1 MATGT
6 ERGQRLVMNAK
17 AAGYSEASIKVL
29 KGLEPVKQRPGMYTR
44 TENPLH
50 IIQEVIDNASDEALG
65 GYGKQIIVTLHNDNS
80 VSVEDDGRGIPFGMH
95 PEEGVPVVE
104 IVFTRLHAG
113 GKFDKAAGGAYT
125 FSGGLHGVGV
135 SVTNALAT
143 RLEVTVWRDNKVAQ
157 LAFSNGDVI
166 EQLTTRAAERG
177 AKKSGTRVRAWPN
190 PKYFDSANLPLG
202 ELQRLLRSKAVLLPG
217 VEVALIIEKTGER
230 QTWKYED
237 GLRGYLLE
245 GMGGSELLIP
255 LFEGE
260 RYAESSKNTEETF
273 AEGEGASWVVA
284 WSEEGPLLRESYVN
298 LIPTPAGGT
307 HESGLRDGLFQAVK
321 NFVEIHNLQPKG
333 VKLLAEDVFAR
344 VSFVLSAKVLDPQF
358 QGQIK
363 ERLNSRDAV
372 KLVSSFSRPALELW
386 LNQHV
391 EYGKKLAELV
401 IRQAQA
407 RTRAGQKIEKKKSS
421 GVAVLPGKLT
431 DCESTDIAR
440 NELFLVE
447 GDSAGGSAKMGRD
460 KEFQAILPLRGKVL
474 NTWETE
480 RDRLFANNEVHDIA
494 VAIGVDPHGPDEK
507 IDLSNLRYGKICI
520 LSDAD
525 VDGAHIQVL
534 LLTLF
539 FKHFPQLIERSHV
552 CVARPPLF
560 RVDAPAR
567 GKKPAQKLY
576 ALDEGELEAIL
587 DKLRKDGVRETAWT
601 ISRFK
606 GLGEMSAEQLWDTT
620 MNPDTRRLLPVA
632 LGDLG
637 FDLTVSRMTML
648 MGKGEAASRRSW
660 LEEKGNEVEAD
671 I

>member
-1 MATGT
+1 M
-6 ERGQRLVMNAK
+6 RRW
-17 AAGYSEASIKVL
+17 
-29 KGLEPVKQRPGMYTR
+29 
-44 TENPLH
+44 
-50 IIQEVIDNASDEALG
+50 G
-65 GYGKQIIVTLHNDNS
+65 GFGRQILVTLHKDGS
-80 VSVEDDGRGIPFGMH
+80 VSVEDDGRGIPVGIH

-143 RLEVTVWRDNKVAQ
+143 RLAVTVWRDGQVSDLEFADGGNVSVA
-157 LAFSNGDVI
+157 LHS
-166 EQLTTRAAERG
+166 RAAQRG
-177 AKKSGTRVRAWPN
+177 EKKSGTRVTVWPDT
-190 PKYFDSANLPLG
+190 KYFDSPTLPLS

-217 VEVALIIEKTGER
+217 VRVTLRQEKNGDE
-230 QTWKYED
+230 QTWFYEH
-237 GLRGYLLE
+237 GLRGYLVESLNGAE
-245 GMGGSELLIP
+245 PLIP

-260 RYAESSKNTEETF
+260 RFADGSEDSF
-273 AEGEGASWVVA
+273 AEGEGAAWVVA
-284 WSEEGPLLRESYVN
+284 WTEDGAQVRESYVN

-307 HESGLRDGLFQAVK
+307 HESGLREGLFQAVRG
-321 NFVEIHNLQPKG
+321 FIELHNLQPKG
-333 VKLLAEDVFAR
+333 VKLLPEDVFSR

-372 KLVSSFSRPALELW
+372 RLVSSFTRPALELW
-386 LNQHV
+386 LNHHV
-391 EYGKKLAELV
+391 EHGKKLAELV

-431 DCESTDIAR
+431 DCETEDITR

-494 VAIGVDPHGPDEK
+494 VAIGVDPHGPNDTP
-507 IDLSNLRYGKICI
+507 DLSNLRYGKICI

-525 VDGAHIQVL
+525 VDGSHIQVL

-539 FKHFPQLIERSHV
+539 FRHFPQLIATEHV
-552 CVARPPLF
+552 YVARPPLY

-587 DKLRKDGVRETAWT
+587 DKLRKDGVKESAWS

-606 GLGEMSAEQLWDTT
+606 GLGEMSAEQLWETT
-620 MNPDTRRLLPVA
+620 MNPDTRRLSPVA
-632 LGDLG
+632 LGALD
-637 FDLTVSRMTML
+637 FDATVSRMNML
-648 MGKGEAASRRSW
+648 MGKGEAAQRRSW
-660 LEEKGNEVEAD
+660 LEAKGNEVEAD

>member
-1 MATGT
+1 MST
-6 ERGQRLVMNAK
+6 K
-17 AAGYSEASIKVL
+17 KPSAAYSEASIKVL

-65 GYGKQIIVTLHNDNS
+65 GYGKQITVTLHADQS

-143 RLEVTVWRDNKVAQ
+143 RLDVTVWRDGKIAE
-157 LAFSNGDVI
+157 LGFAEGDVVKP
-166 EQLTTRAAERG
+166 LTTQGAGRG
-177 AKKSGTRVRAWPN
+177 EKKSGTRVQVWPN
-190 PKYFDSANLPLG
+190 PKYFDSPNLPLG

-217 VEVALIIEKTGER
+217 VEVVLVNEKSGER

-237 GLRGYLLE
+237 GLRGYLLDE
-245 GMGGSELLIP
+245 MNGSELLIP

-260 RYAESSKNTEETF
+260 RFADSRSGDDTF

-284 WSEEGPLLRESYVN
+284 WSEEGSLVRESYVN

-307 HESGLRDGLFQAVK
+307 HESGLRDGLYQAVK
-321 NFVEIHNLQPKG
+321 SFVELHNLQPKG

-391 EYGKKLAELV
+391 EHGKKLAELV
-401 IRQAQA
+401 IKQAQA
-407 RTRAGQKIEKKKSS
+407 RTRAGQKVEKRKSS

-431 DCESTDIAR
+431 DCETEDITR

-460 KEFQAILPLRGKVL
+460 KEYQAILPLRGKVL

-480 RDRLFANNEVHDIA
+480 RDRLFANNEVHDIS
-494 VAIGVDPHGPDEK
+494 VAIGVDPHSPDESV
-507 IDLSNLRYGKICI
+507 DLSNLRYGKICI

-525 VDGAHIQVL
+525 VDGSHIQVL

-539 FKHFPQLIERSHV
+539 FKHFPQLIERGHV

-567 GKKPAQKLY
+567 GKKAAQKLY

-587 DKLRKDGVRETAWT
+587 DKLRKDGVRETQWS

-620 MNPDTRRLLPVA
+620 MNPDTRRLMPVK
-632 LGDLG
+632 LGVLDYEA
-637 FDLTVSRMTML
+637 TVARMTML
-648 MGKGEAASRRSW
+648 MGKGEAAARRGW
-660 LEEKGNEVEAD
+660 LEEKGNDVEAD

>member
-1 MATGT
+1 MATKKNT
-6 ERGQRLVMNAK
+6 SPSD
-17 AAGYSEASIKVL
+17 YSESSIRVL

-65 GYGKQIIVTLHNDNS
+65 GHCKNILVTLNADSS
-80 VSVEDDGRGIPFGMH
+80 VTVEDDGRGIPVGLH
-95 PEEGVPVVE
+95 PEEGVPTVE

-113 GKFDKAAGGAYT
+113 GKFDKGSGGAYA

-135 SVTNALAT
+135 SVTNALSK
-143 RLEVTVWRDNKVAQ
+143 RLEITVWREAGMHQ
-157 LAFSNGDVI
+157 LTFADGDVI
-166 EQLTTRAAERG
+166 EPLRSQPLSRG
-177 AKKSGTRVRAWPN
+177 DKKNGTRVSIWPDA
-190 PKYFDSANLPLG
+190 KYFDSANIPFA

-217 VEVALIIEKTGER
+217 VKVTLTNAKTGES
-230 QTWKYED
+230 QTWQYD
-237 GLRGYLLE
+237 QGLRGYLTEALAHSSHGE
-245 GMGGSELLIP
+245 PLIP

-260 RYAESSKNTEETF
+260 QFANSDSEGF

-284 WSEEGPLLRESYVN
+284 WTEEGNVVRESYVN

-307 HESGLRDGLFQAVK
+307 HESGLREGLFGAVK
-321 NFVEIHNLQPKG
+321 SFAEMHSLLPKG
-333 VKLLAEDVFAR
+333 VKLLPEDVFAR

-372 KLVSSFSRPALELW
+372 RLVSSFTKPPLELW
-386 LNQHV
+386 LNSHV
-391 EYGKKLAELV
+391 EHGKKLAELV
-401 IRQAQA
+401 IKQAQSRLRSA
-407 RTRAGQKIEKKKSS
+407 QKVEKKKSS

-431 DCESTDIAR
+431 DCESSDITR
-440 NELFLVE
+440 NEIFLVE

-474 NTWETE
+474 NSWESE
-480 RDRLFANNEVHDIA
+480 RDRLFANNEIHDIA
-494 VAIGVDPHGPDEK
+494 VAIGVDPHGPNDSP
-507 IDLSNLRYGKICI
+507 DLSNLRYGKICI

-525 VDGAHIQVL
+525 VDGSHIQVL

-539 FKHFPQLIERSHV
+539 FKHFPQLIARGHI

-567 GKKPAQKLY
+567 GKKPAQKIY
-576 ALDEGELEAIL
+576 ALDSGELTAIE
-587 DKLRKDGVRETAWT
+587 DKLRKDGVKDGAWA

-606 GLGEMSAEQLWDTT
+606 GLGEMNASQLWETT
-620 MNPDTRRLLPVA
+620 MNPDTRRLLPVS
-632 LGDLG
+632 LGE
-637 FDLTVSRMTML
+637 FDQDFSEARFNML
-648 MGKGEAASRRSW
+648 MGKGEAAARRSW
-660 LEEKGNEVEAD
+660 IEEHGNAVEAD

>member
-1 MATGT
+1 MSTKKP
-6 ERGQRLVMNAK
+6 NA
-17 AAGYSEASIKVL
+17 AYSEASIKVL

-65 GYGKQIIVTLHNDNS
+65 GYGRQITVTLHADHS
-80 VSVEDDGRGIPFGMH
+80 VSVEDDGRGIPFGLH

-135 SVTNALAT
+135 SVTNALST
-143 RLEVTVWRDNKVAQ
+143 RLDVTVWREGKIAE
-157 LAFSNGDVI
+157 LSFANGDVAK
-166 EQLTTRAAERG
+166 ELEVRPAVKG
-177 AKKSGTRVRAWPN
+177 DKKSGTRVTAWAN
-190 PKYFDSANLPLG
+190 PKYFDSPNLPLG

-217 VEVALIIEKTGER
+217 VEVTLINEKTGE
-230 QTWKYED
+230 QQSWKYED

-245 GMGGSELLIP
+245 GMNGSDLLIP

-260 RYAESSKNTEETF
+260 RYVENSRASEETF

-284 WSEEGPLLRESYVN
+284 WSEEGPLMRESYVN

-321 NFVEIHNLQPKG
+321 SFVELHNLQPKG

-372 KLVSSFSRPALELW
+372 KLVSSFARPALELW

-391 EYGKKLAELV
+391 EHGKKLADLV
-401 IRQAQA
+401 IKQAQA
-407 RTRAGQKIEKKKSS
+407 RTRAGQKVEKRKSS

-431 DCESTDIAR
+431 DCESTEIGR

-460 KEFQAILPLRGKVL
+460 KEYQAILPLRGKVL

-480 RDRLFANNEVHDIA
+480 RDRLFANNEVHDIS
-494 VAIGVDPHGPDEK
+494 VAIGVDPHSPDDK
-507 IDLSNLRYGKICI
+507 VDLSNLRYGKICI

-525 VDGAHIQVL
+525 VDGSHIQVL

-539 FKHFPQLIERSHV
+539 FKHFPQLIERGHV

-587 DKLRKDGVRETAWT
+587 DKLRKDGVRDTQWS

-620 MNPDTRRLLPVA
+620 MNPDTRRLTPVA
-632 LGDLG
+632 LGELDY
-637 FDLTVSRMTML
+637 DATVARMTML

>member
-1 MATGT
+1 MH
-6 ERGQRLVMNAK
+6 AK

-65 GYGKQIIVTLHNDNS
+65 GYGKQITVTVHNDNS
-80 VSVEDDGRGIPFGMH
+80 VSVEDDGRGIPFGLH

-143 RLEVTVWRDNKVAQ
+143 RLEVTVWRDNKIAQ

-166 EQLTTRAAERG
+166 EELTTRPGERG
-177 AKKSGTRVRAWPN
+177 AKKNGTRVRAWPN

-217 VEVALIIEKTGER
+217 VEVVLVIEKTGER

-260 RYAESSKNTEETF
+260 RFAESSKNTEETF

-391 EYGKKLAELV
+391 EFGKKLAELV

-407 RTRAGQKIEKKKSS
+407 RTRAGQKVEKKKSS

-431 DCESTDIAR
+431 DCESTDISR
-440 NELFLVE
+440 NEIFLVE

-494 VAIGVDPHGPDEK
+494 VAIGVDPHGPDEQV
-507 IDLSNLRYGKICI
+507 DLSNLRYGKICI

-539 FKHFPQLIERSHV
+539 FKHFPQLIERGNV

-620 MNPDTRRLLPVA
+620 MNPDTRRLLPIA

>member
-1 MATGT
+1 MATKKNT
-6 ERGQRLVMNAK
+6 SPSD
-17 AAGYSEASIKVL
+17 YSESSIRVL

-65 GYGKQIIVTLHNDNS
+65 GHCKHIIVTINADS
-80 VSVEDDGRGIPFGMH
+80 SISVEDDGRGIPVGLH
-95 PEEGVPVVE
+95 PEEGVPTVE

-113 GKFDKAAGGAYT
+113 GKFDKGSGGAYA

-135 SVTNALAT
+135 SVTNALSK
-143 RLEVTVWRDNKVAQ
+143 RLEITVWREAGLHQ
-157 LAFSNGDVI
+157 LTFANGDVI
-166 EQLTTRAAERG
+166 EPLRSQPLARG
-177 AKKSGTRVRAWPN
+177 DKKNGTRVTIWPDA
-190 PKYFDSANLPLG
+190 KYFDSANIPQG

-217 VEVALIIEKTGER
+217 VKVTLTHAKTGES
-230 QTWKYED
+230 QTWQYD
-237 GLRGYLLE
+237 QGLRGYLTEALAQSSH
-245 GMGGSELLIP
+245 GDPLIP

-260 RYAESSKNTEETF
+260 QFATSESDGF

-284 WSEEGPLLRESYVN
+284 WTEEGNVVRESYVN

-307 HESGLRDGLFQAVK
+307 HESGLREGLFGAVK
-321 NFVEIHNLQPKG
+321 SFAEMHSLLPKG
-333 VKLLAEDVFAR
+333 VKLLPEDVFAR

-372 KLVSSFSRPALELW
+372 RLVSSFTKPPLELW
-386 LNQHV
+386 LNSHV

-401 IRQAQA
+401 IKQAQSRLRSA
-407 RTRAGQKIEKKKSS
+407 QKVEKKKSS

-431 DCESTDIAR
+431 DCESSDLAR

-474 NTWETE
+474 NSWESE
-480 RDRLFANNEVHDIA
+480 RDRLFANNEIHDIA
-494 VAIGVDPHGPDEK
+494 VAIGVDPHGLNEIADM
-507 IDLSNLRYGKICI
+507 SNLRYGKICI

-525 VDGAHIQVL
+525 VDGSHIQVL

-539 FKHFPQLIERSHV
+539 FRHFPQLIARGHI

-567 GKKPAQKLY
+567 GKKPAQKIY
-576 ALDEGELEAIL
+576 ALDEGELIAIE
-587 DKLRKDGVRETAWT
+587 DKLRKDGVKDGGWS

-606 GLGEMSAEQLWDTT
+606 GLGEMNAGQLWETT
-620 MNPDTRRLLPVA
+620 MNPDTRRLLPVS
-632 LGDLG
+632 LGE
-637 FDLTVSRMTML
+637 FDQDFSEGRFNML
-648 MGKGEAASRRSW
+648 MGKGEAAARRAW
-660 LEEKGNEVEAD
+660 IEEHGNAVEAD

>member
-1 MATGT
+1 MATAT
-6 ERGQRLVMNAK
+6 ERGKRSVMQAK

-65 GYGKQIIVTLHNDNS
+65 GHGKQITVTLHTDNF
-80 VSVEDDGRGIPFGMH
+80 VSVEDDGRGIPFGLH

-143 RLEVTVWRDNKVAQ
+143 RLEVTVWRDNKAAQ
-157 LAFSNGDVI
+157 LAFSNGDVV
-166 EQLTTRAAERG
+166 EALTTRALERG
-177 AKKSGTRVRAWPN
+177 EKKNGTRVRAWPN

-202 ELQRLLRSKAVLLPG
+202 ELQRLLRSKAVMLPG
-217 VEVALIIEKTGER
+217 VEVVLVIEKTGER

-237 GLRGYLLE
+237 GLRSYLLE
-245 GMGGSELLIP
+245 GMGGSDLLIP

-260 RYAESSKNTEETF
+260 RFAESSKNTEETF
-273 AEGEGASWVVA
+273 VEGEGASWVVA

-344 VSFVLSAKVLDPQF
+344 ASFVLSAKVLDPQF

-431 DCESTDIAR
+431 DCESTDISR
-440 NELFLVE
+440 NEIFLVE

-494 VAIGVDPHGPDEK
+494 VAIGVDPHGPNDQV
-507 IDLSNLRYGKICI
+507 DLSNLRYGKICI

-539 FKHFPQLIERSHV
+539 FKHFPQLIERGHV

-587 DKLRKDGVRETAWT
+587 DKLRKDGVRETAWS

-606 GLGEMSAEQLWDTT
+606 GLGEMNAEQLWDTT
-620 MNPDTRRLLPVA
+620 MNPDTRRLMPVA

-637 FDLTVSRMTML
+637 FDLTVARMTML
-648 MGKGEAASRRSW
+648 MGKGEASSRRSW

>member
-1 MATGT
+1 MS
-6 ERGQRLVMNAK
+6 AK

-50 IIQEVIDNASDEALG
+50 IVQEVIDNASDEALG
-65 GYGKQIIVTLHNDNS
+65 GYGKQIIVTLHADNS
-80 VSVEDDGRGIPFGMH
+80 VSVEDDGRGIPFGLH

-157 LAFSNGDVI
+157 LAFANGDVI
-166 EQLTTRAAERG
+166 EELTTRSAERG

-190 PKYFDSANLPLG
+190 PKYFDSPNLPLG

-217 VEVALIIEKTGER
+217 VEVVLVIEKTGER

-245 GMGGSELLIP
+245 GMGGSDLLIP

-407 RTRAGQKIEKKKSS
+407 RTRAGQKVEKRKSS

-431 DCESTDIAR
+431 DCESTDISR

-494 VAIGVDPHGPDEK
+494 VAIGVDPHGPDDQ

-539 FKHFPQLIERSHV
+539 FKHFPQLIERGHV

-587 DKLRKDGVRETAWT
+587 DKLRKDGVRDTQWS

-620 MNPDTRRLLPVA
+620 MNPDTRRLMPVG

>member
-1 MATGT
+1 MST
-6 ERGQRLVMNAK
+6 K
-17 AAGYSEASIKVL
+17 KPSAAYSEASIKVL

-65 GYGKQIIVTLHNDNS
+65 GYGKQITVTLHADHS

-113 GKFDKAAGGAYT
+113 GKFDKAVGGAYT

-143 RLEVTVWRDNKVAQ
+143 RLDVTVWRDGKIAE
-157 LAFSNGDVI
+157 LGFAEGDVVKPLAT
-166 EQLTTRAAERG
+166 QGAGRG
-177 AKKSGTRVRAWPN
+177 EKKSGTRVQVWPN
-190 PKYFDSANLPLG
+190 PKYFDSPNLPLG

-217 VEVALIIEKTGER
+217 VEVVLVNEKSGER
-230 QTWKYED
+230 QAWKYED
-237 GLRGYLLE
+237 GLRGYLLDE
-245 GMGGSELLIP
+245 MNGSELLIP

-260 RYAESSKNTEETF
+260 RFADSRSGDDTF

-284 WSEEGPLLRESYVN
+284 WSEEGSLVRESYVN

-307 HESGLRDGLFQAVK
+307 HESGLRDGLYQAVK
-321 NFVEIHNLQPKG
+321 SFVELHNLQPKG

-391 EYGKKLAELV
+391 EHGKKLAELV
-401 IRQAQA
+401 IKQAQA
-407 RTRAGQKIEKKKSS
+407 RTRAGQKVEKRKSS

-431 DCESTDIAR
+431 DCETEDIAR

-460 KEFQAILPLRGKVL
+460 KEYQAILPLRGKVL

-480 RDRLFANNEVHDIA
+480 RDRLFANNEVHDIS
-494 VAIGVDPHGPDEK
+494 VAIGVDPHSPDDSV
-507 IDLSNLRYGKICI
+507 DLSNLRYGKICI

-525 VDGAHIQVL
+525 VDGSHIQVL

-539 FKHFPQLIERSHV
+539 FKHFPQLIERGHV

-567 GKKPAQKLY
+567 GKKAAQKLY

-587 DKLRKDGVRETAWT
+587 DKLRKDGVRETQWS

-620 MNPDTRRLLPVA
+620 MNPDTRRLMPVL
-632 LGDLG
+632 LGDL
-637 FDLTVSRMTML
+637 DYETTVARMTML
-648 MGKGEAASRRSW
+648 MGKGEAAARRGW

>member
-1 MATGT
+1 MST
-6 ERGQRLVMNAK
+6 K
-17 AAGYSEASIKVL
+17 KPSAAYSEASIKVL

-65 GYGKQIIVTLHNDNS
+65 GHGKQITVTLHADQS

-143 RLEVTVWRDNKVAQ
+143 RLDVTVWRDGKIAE
-157 LAFSNGDVI
+157 LGFADGDVVKP
-166 EQLTTRAAERG
+166 LTTQGAGRG
-177 AKKSGTRVRAWPN
+177 EKKSGTRVQVWPN
-190 PKYFDSANLPLG
+190 PKYFDSPNLPLG

-217 VEVALIIEKTGER
+217 VEVVLVNEKTGER

-237 GLRGYLLE
+237 GLRGYLLDE
-245 GMGGSELLIP
+245 MNGSELLIP

-260 RYAESSKNTEETF
+260 RFADARSTDETF

-284 WSEEGPLLRESYVN
+284 WSEEGSLVRESYVN

-307 HESGLRDGLFQAVK
+307 HESGLRDGLYQAVK
-321 NFVEIHNLQPKG
+321 SFVELHNLQPKG

-391 EYGKKLAELV
+391 EHGKKLAELV
-401 IRQAQA
+401 IKQAQA
-407 RTRAGQKIEKKKSS
+407 RTRAGQKVEKRKSS

-431 DCESTDIAR
+431 DCETEDIAR

-460 KEFQAILPLRGKVL
+460 KEYQAILPLRGKVL

-480 RDRLFANNEVHDIA
+480 RDRLFANNEVHDIS
-494 VAIGVDPHGPDEK
+494 VAIGVDPHSPDETV
-507 IDLSNLRYGKICI
+507 DLSNLRYGKICI

-525 VDGAHIQVL
+525 VDGSHIQVL

-539 FKHFPQLIERSHV
+539 FKHFPQLIERGHV
-552 CVARPPLF
+552 HVARPPLF

-576 ALDEGELEAIL
+576 ALDEGELEATL
-587 DKLRKDGVRETAWT
+587 DKLRKDGVRETQWS

-620 MNPDTRRLLPVA
+620 MNPDTRRLMPVK
-632 LGDLG
+632 LGELDYES
-637 FDLTVSRMTML
+637 TVARMTML
-648 MGKGEAASRRSW
+648 MGKGEAAARRGW
-660 LEEKGNEVEAD
+660 LEEKGNDVEAD